1 MADNPT
7 PRDVKLLHLILASM
21 GVTSYQDAVPL
32 QLMDFAYRYTLGVL
46 NDALLY
52 NDYANANGGQLPA
65 GVGASSAPLTVD
77 DIRLAVAARVQN
89 QFKPAAPKEMLLEL
103 ALERNRKPLPAVGQ
117 TYGLRLPP
125 EKYCLTGYDK
135 DIDESE
141 DVVVPGFEPMN
152 VDTGSTEQTRESTG
166 EDQET
171 KEEEEANDV
180 DLEGE
185 AMNQDD

>member
-1 MADNPT
+1 MADTPT

-32 QLMDFAYRYTLGVL
+32 QLMDFAHRYTLGIL

-65 GVGASSAPLTVD
+65 GVGASSAQLTVD

-103 ALERNRKPLPAVGQ
+103 ALERNRRPLPSVGQ

-135 DIDESE
+135 EVDESE
-141 DVVVPGFEPMN
+141 DIVLPGFEPMS
-152 VDTGSTEQTRESTG
+152 VDEGSAEQTRETTG
-166 EDQET
+166 VDEET
-171 KEEEEANDV
+171 GAAEEANNEDF
-180 DLEGE
+180 EGA

>member
-1 MADNPT
+1 MADAPT

-32 QLMDFAYRYTLGVL
+32 QLMDFAYRYTLGIL

-52 NDYANANGGQLPA
+52 NDYANSNGSNLPA
-65 GVGASSAPLTVD
+65 GVGASSTPLSVE

-103 ALERNRKPLPAVGQ
+103 ALERNRRPLPAVSQ

-125 EKYCLTGYDK
+125 EKYCLTGHDRNL
-135 DIDESE
+135 DESE
-141 DVVVPGFEPMN
+141 DITIPGFEPMN
-152 VDTGSTEQTRESTG
+152 IDVEPAEPAEQAAEPTGDESPVKN
-166 EDQET
+166 EDDQEI
-171 KEEEEANDV
+171 NGDS
-180 DLEGE
+180 
-185 AMNQDD
+185 MNEDE